1 MSDSSE
7 ESPQRRQQIP
17 ITTLRRAT
25 ELQQTALAN
34 RRRTLFKKIE
44 KLGTKLAKLNNKIS
58 SLTQELTLVNSRL
71 TTIRERIQFLTIEI
85 NRLTQEGMEGNL
97 GNTYARSRRHYDEY
111 RVTNPNDREGISSRY
126 DDSSNIHR
134 TSTAAIQ
141 QVIRPT
147 IEEAESALQTLS
159 ETKNNY
165 RTLYARREK
174 LMKER
179 DELQNNLD
187 DLRRQDREL
196 NQAHGK
202 KQRRSRRKKGK
213 ISKSVKL

>member
-7 ESPQRRQQIP
+7 ESPQRRQQRP

-34 RRRTLFKKIE
+34 RRRTLFKKME

-58 SLTQELTLVNSRL
+58 SLTQELTLLDSMRS
-71 TTIRERIQFLTIEI
+71 TIRERIQFLTVEI

-111 RVTNPNDREGISSRY
+111 RLTNPNDREGIRSRY

-134 TSTAAIQ
+134 TSIAAIQ
-141 QVIRPT
+141 QVIRPL
-147 IEEAESALQTLS
+147 IEEGESALRTLS

-165 RTLYARREK
+165 NTIRARRDK

-179 DELQNNLD
+179 DELQNNLYE
-187 DLRRQDREL
+187 LRSQDREL

-202 KQRRSRRKKGK
+202 KQRRSRRKIGK
-213 ISKSVKL
+213 K

>member
-7 ESPQRRQQIP
+7 ESPQRRQQRP
-17 ITTLRRAT
+17 ITTLRRAS

-58 SLTQELTLVNSRL
+58 SLTQELTLVNNRRS
-71 TTIRERIQFLTIEI
+71 TIRERIQFLTIEI

-97 GNTYARSRRHYDEY
+97 GNAYARSRRHYEQY
-111 RVTNPNDREGISSRY
+111 RLTNPNDREGIRSRY
-126 DDSSNIHR
+126 DESSNIHR
-134 TSTAAIQ
+134 TSIAAIQ
-141 QVIRPT
+141 QVIRPI
-147 IEEAESALQTLS
+147 IEEGESALQTLS

-165 RTLYARREK
+165 DTLYARREK
-174 LMKER
+174 LMNER

-187 DLRRQDREL
+187 DLRSQDREL
-196 NQAHGK
+196 NIAHGK
-202 KQRRSRRKKGK
+202 RQRRSRRKIGK
-213 ISKSVKL
+213 K

>member
-7 ESPQRRQQIP
+7 ESPQRRQQRS
-17 ITTLRRAT
+17 TTTVRRAS
-25 ELQQTALAN
+25 ELQQTGQFN
-34 RRRTLFKKIE
+34 RRRTLFRNME

-58 SLTQELTLVNSRL
+58 TLSQELTLVNNRL
-71 TTIRERIQFLTIEI
+71 STIRERIQFLTIEV
-85 NRLTQEGMEGNL
+85 NRLTQEGMDGNL
-97 GNTYARSRRHYDEY
+97 GNTYARSRRHYEQY
-111 RVTNPNDREGISSRY
+111 RVTNPNDREGIISRY

-134 TSTAAIQ
+134 ASIAAIHQ
-141 QVIRPT
+141 DIRPT
-147 IEEAESALQTLS
+147 IEEAESAMRTLS

-165 RTLYARREK
+165 ATLYARREK
-174 LMKER
+174 LMTER

-202 KQRRSRRKKGK
+202 KQHRSRRKKRK
-213 ISKSVKL
+213 N

>member
-1 MSDSSE
+1 MSDTSE
-7 ESPQRRQQIP
+7 ESPPRRQQRP
-17 ITTLRRAT
+17 TTTLRRAS
-25 ELQQTALAN
+25 ELQQTAQSN

-71 TTIRERIQFLTIEI
+71 ITTRERIRLLTIEI

-111 RVTNPNDREGISSRY
+111 RVTNPNDRESIMSRY

-134 TSTAAIQ
+134 TSIAAIQ

-147 IEEAESALQTLS
+147 IEEAESALRTLN

-165 RTLYARREK
+165 TTLYARREK

-179 DELQNNLD
+179 DELQNNLYE
-187 DLRRQDREL
+187 LRTQDREL

-213 ISKSVKL
+213 K

>member
-7 ESPQRRQQIP
+7 ESPPRREQRS
-17 ITTLRRAT
+17 ITIARRVS
-25 ELQQTALAN
+25 ELQQTGQFN
-34 RRRTLFKKIE
+34 RRRTLFRKME

-58 SLTQELTLVNSRL
+58 TLSQELTLVNNRL
-71 TTIRERIQFLTIEI
+71 STIRERIAFLTIEV
-85 NRLTQEGMEGNL
+85 NRLTQEGMNGNL

-111 RVTNPNDREGISSRY
+111 RVTNPNDREGIISRY

-134 TSTAAIQ
+134 TTIAAIHQ
-141 QVIRPT
+141 DIRPL
-147 IEEAESALQTLS
+147 IEEAESAL
-159 ETKNNY
+159 
-165 RTLYARREK
+165 RTLNDTKISYTTLYGHRER
-174 LMKER
+174 LMEKR

-213 ISKSVKL
+213 N

>member
-1 MSDSSE
+1 MSDTSE
-7 ESPQRRQQIP
+7 ESPPRRQQRP
-17 ITTLRRAT
+17 TTTLRRAS
-25 ELQQTALAN
+25 ELQQTAQSN

-58 SLTQELTLVNSRL
+58 SLTQELTLVNNRL
-71 TTIRERIQFLTIEI
+71 ITTRERIRLLTIEI

-111 RVTNPNDREGISSRY
+111 RVTNPNDRESIMSRY

-134 TSTAAIQ
+134 TSIAAIQ

-147 IEEAESALQTLS
+147 IEEAESALRTLN

-165 RTLYARREK
+165 TTLYARREK

-179 DELQNNLD
+179 DELQNNLYE
-187 DLRRQDREL
+187 LRTQDREL

-213 ISKSVKL
+213 K

>member
-7 ESPQRRQQIP
+7 ESPQRRQQRP
-17 ITTLRRAT
+17 ITTLRRAS
-25 ELQQTALAN
+25 ELQQTALSN

-58 SLTQELTLVNSRL
+58 SLTQELILVNSRL
-71 TTIRERIQFLTIEI
+71 STIREQIQFLTIEI

-97 GNTYARSRRHYDEY
+97 GNVYARSRRNYDEY
-111 RVTNPNDREGISSRY
+111 RVSNPTDSEGISTRY

-134 TSTAAIQ
+134 TSIAAIQ

-147 IEEAESALQTLS
+147 LEEAESALRTLS

-165 RTLYARREK
+165 NTLYARREK
-174 LMKER
+174 LMNER
-179 DELQNNLD
+179 DELQNNLYE
-187 DLRRQDREL
+187 LRSQDREL

-202 KQRRSRRKKGK
+202 KERRSRRKIGK
-213 ISKSVKL
+213 K

>member
-7 ESPQRRQQIP
+7 DSTPRRTSRTIIP
-17 ITTLRRAT
+17 SAQHRRH
-25 ELQQTALAN
+25 
-34 RRRTLFKKIE
+34 TLFKKIE

-58 SLTQELTLVNSRL
+58 SLTQELTFINSRL

-85 NRLTQEGMEGNL
+85 NRLTQEWMEGNL
-97 GNTYARSRRHYDEY
+97 GNTYARSRRHYEQY
-111 RVTNPNDREGISSRY
+111 RVSNPTDSEGISSRY
-126 DDSSNIHR
+126 DESSNIHR

-147 IEEAESALQTLS
+147 IEEAESALRTLS

-165 RTLYARREK
+165 ATLYARREK
-174 LMKER
+174 LMNER

-187 DLRRQDREL
+187 ELRSQDREL

-202 KQRRSRRKKGK
+202 KQRRSRRKIGK
-213 ISKSVKL
+213 K

>member
-7 ESPQRRQQIP
+7 ESPPSRQQRP

-34 RRRTLFKKIE
+34 RRRTLFKKME

-58 SLTQELTLVNSRL
+58 SLTQELTLLDSMRS
-71 TTIRERIQFLTIEI
+71 TIRERIQFLTVEI

-111 RVTNPNDREGISSRY
+111 RLTNPNDREGIRSRY

-134 TSTAAIQ
+134 TSIAAIQ
-141 QVIRPT
+141 QVIRPL
-147 IEEAESALQTLS
+147 IEEGESALRTLS

-165 RTLYARREK
+165 NTIRARRDK

-179 DELQNNLD
+179 DELQNNLYE
-187 DLRRQDREL
+187 LRSQDREL

-202 KQRRSRRKKGK
+202 KQRRSRRKIGK
-213 ISKSVKL
+213 K

>member
-7 ESPQRRQQIP
+7 DSTPRRSRRTIIP
-17 ITTLRRAT
+17 SAQHRRH
-25 ELQQTALAN
+25 
-34 RRRTLFKKIE
+34 TLFKKME

-58 SLTQELTLVNSRL
+58 SLTQELTLVNNRRS
-71 TTIRERIQFLTIEI
+71 TIGERIQFLTIEI

-97 GNTYARSRRHYDEY
+97 GNAYARSRRHYEQY
-111 RVTNPNDREGISSRY
+111 RVTNPNDREGIRSRY
-126 DDSSNIHR
+126 DESSNIHR
-134 TSTAAIQ
+134 TSIAAIQ
-141 QVIRPT
+141 QVIRPI
-147 IEEAESALQTLS
+147 IEEAESALRTLT

-165 RTLYARREK
+165 NTLYADREE
-174 LMKER
+174 LMSER

-196 NQAHGK
+196 NIAHGK

-213 ISKSVKL
+213 K

>member
-7 ESPQRRQQIP
+7 DSTPRRTRRTIIP
-17 ITTLRRAT
+17 SA
-25 ELQQTALAN
+25 QH
-34 RRRTLFKKIE
+34 RRRTLFKKME

-58 SLTQELTLVNSRL
+58 SLTQELTLLNSRL
-71 TTIRERIQFLTIEI
+71 STIRERIQFLTIEI
-85 NRLTQEGMEGNL
+85 NRLTQEGMNGNL
-97 GNTYARSRRHYDEY
+97 GNAYARSRRNSDEY
-111 RVTNPNDREGISSRY
+111 RVSNPNDREGISSRY

-134 TSTAAIQ
+134 TTIAAIQ

-147 IEEAESALQTLS
+147 IEEAETALRTLT

-174 LMKER
+174 LMSER

-202 KQRRSRRKKGK
+202 KQHRSRRKKGTK
-213 ISKSVKL
+213 H

>member
-7 ESPQRRQQIP
+7 DSIPRRQQRP
-17 ITTLRRAT
+17 TTTLRRAS
-25 ELQQTALAN
+25 ELQQTAQLN

-71 TTIRERIQFLTIEI
+71 ITTRERIRLLTIEI

-97 GNTYARSRRHYDEY
+97 GNAYVRSRRHYDEY
-111 RVTNPNDREGISSRY
+111 RVSNPNDREGIMSRY

-134 TSTAAIQ
+134 TSIAVIQ

-147 IEEAESALQTLS
+147 IEEAESALRTLS

-165 RTLYARREK
+165 TTLYARREK

-213 ISKSVKL
+213 K

>member
-7 ESPQRRQQIP
+7 DSTPRRTRRTIIP
-17 ITTLRRAT
+17 SAQHRRH
-25 ELQQTALAN
+25 
-34 RRRTLFKKIE
+34 TLFKKME

-58 SLTQELTLVNSRL
+58 SLTQELTLVNNRL

-97 GNTYARSRRHYDEY
+97 GNAYARSRRHYEQY
-111 RVTNPNDREGISSRY
+111 RVSNPTDSEGISSRY
-126 DDSSNIHR
+126 DESSNIHR

-147 IEEAESALQTLS
+147 LEEAESALRTLT

-165 RTLYARREK
+165 ATLYARREE
-174 LMKER
+174 LMNER

-202 KQRRSRRKKGK
+202 KQRRSRRKKGTNK
-213 ISKSVKL
+213 KKDKN

>member
-7 ESPQRRQQIP
+7 DSTPRRTRRTIIP
-17 ITTLRRAT
+17 SA
-25 ELQQTALAN
+25 QH

-58 SLTQELTLVNSRL
+58 SLTQELTLVNNRR

-97 GNTYARSRRHYDEY
+97 GNAYARSRRHYEQY
-111 RVTNPNDREGISSRY
+111 RVSNPTDSEGIRSRY

-134 TSTAAIQ
+134 TSIAAIQ

-147 IEEAESALQTLS
+147 IEEAESALRALS

-165 RTLYARREK
+165 ATLYARREK
-174 LMKER
+174 LMNER

-187 DLRRQDREL
+187 ELRSQDREL

-202 KQRRSRRKKGK
+202 KQRRSRRKKRK
-213 ISKSVKL
+213 N

>member
-7 ESPQRRQQIP
+7 DSTPRRTIRTIIP
-17 ITTLRRAT
+17 SAQHRRH
-25 ELQQTALAN
+25 
-34 RRRTLFKKIE
+34 TLFKKME

-58 SLTQELTLVNSRL
+58 SLTQELTLVNNRL
-71 TTIRERIQFLTIEI
+71 STIRERIQFLTIEI

-97 GNTYARSRRHYDEY
+97 GNAYARSRRHYEQY
-111 RVTNPNDREGISSRY
+111 RVSNPTDSEGIRSRY
-126 DDSSNIHR
+126 DESSNIHR
-134 TSTAAIQ
+134 TSIAAIQ

-147 IEEAESALQTLS
+147 IEEAESALRTLT

-165 RTLYARREK
+165 ATLYARREK
-174 LMKER
+174 LMSER

-202 KQRRSRRKKGK
+202 KQRRSRRKKRK
-213 ISKSVKL
+213 K

>member
-7 ESPQRRQQIP
+7 ESPPSRQQRP
-17 ITTLRRAT
+17 ITILRRAT

-34 RRRTLFKKIE
+34 RRRTLFKKME

-58 SLTQELTLVNSRL
+58 SLTQELTLLDSMRS
-71 TTIRERIQFLTIEI
+71 TIRERIQFLTVEI

-111 RVTNPNDREGISSRY
+111 RLTNPNDREGIRSRY

-134 TSTAAIQ
+134 TSIAAIQ
-141 QVIRPT
+141 QVIRPL
-147 IEEAESALQTLS
+147 IEEGESALRTLS

-165 RTLYARREK
+165 NTIRARRDK

-179 DELQNNLD
+179 DELQNNLYE
-187 DLRRQDREL
+187 LRSQDREL

-202 KQRRSRRKKGK
+202 KQRRSRRKIGK
-213 ISKSVKL
+213 K

>member
-7 ESPQRRQQIP
+7 DSTPRRTRRTIIP
-17 ITTLRRAT
+17 SA
-25 ELQQTALAN
+25 QH

-58 SLTQELTLVNSRL
+58 SLTQELTLVNNRL

-97 GNTYARSRRHYDEY
+97 GNAYARSRRHYEQY
-111 RVTNPNDREGISSRY
+111 RVSNPTDSEGIRSRY

-134 TSTAAIQ
+134 TSIAAIQ

-165 RTLYARREK
+165 NTLYADREK
-174 LMKER
+174 LMNER
-179 DELQNNLD
+179 DELQSNLD
-187 DLRRQDREL
+187 DLRRQHREL
-196 NQAHGK
+196 NIAHGK

-213 ISKSVKL
+213 K

>member
-1 MSDSSE
+1 MSDTSE
-7 ESPQRRQQIP
+7 ESPPRRQQRP
-17 ITTLRRAT
+17 TTTLRRAS
-25 ELQQTALAN
+25 ELQQTAQSN

-58 SLTQELTLVNSRL
+58 SLTQELTLVNNRL
-71 TTIRERIQFLTIEI
+71 ITTRERIRLLTIEI

-111 RVTNPNDREGISSRY
+111 RVTNPNDREGIVSRY

-134 TSTAAIQ
+134 TSIAAIQ

-147 IEEAESALQTLS
+147 IEEAESALLTLN

-165 RTLYARREK
+165 TTLYARREK

-179 DELQNNLD
+179 DELQNNLYE
-187 DLRRQDREL
+187 LRTQDREL

-213 ISKSVKL
+213 K

>member
-7 ESPQRRQQIP
+7 DSTPRRQQRP
-17 ITTLRRAT
+17 TTTLRRAS
-25 ELQQTALAN
+25 ELQQTAQFN

-71 TTIRERIQFLTIEI
+71 ITTRERIRLLTIEI

-97 GNTYARSRRHYDEY
+97 GNAYVRSRRHYDEY
-111 RVTNPNDREGISSRY
+111 RVTNPNDREGIMSRY

-134 TSTAAIQ
+134 TSIAAIQ

-147 IEEAESALQTLS
+147 IEEAESALRTLS

-165 RTLYARREK
+165 DTLYDRRDI
-174 LMKER
+174 LMDKR
-179 DELQNNLD
+179 YELQNKLD

-213 ISKSVKL
+213 K

>member
-7 ESPQRRQQIP
+7 DSTPRRTRRTIIP
-17 ITTLRRAT
+17 SAQHRS
-25 ELQQTALAN
+25 
-34 RRRTLFKKIE
+34 RTLFKKIE

-58 SLTQELTLVNSRL
+58 SLTQELTLVNNRL

-97 GNTYARSRRHYDEY
+97 GNAYARSRRHYEQY
-111 RVTNPNDREGISSRY
+111 RVSNPTDSEGIRSRY

-134 TSTAAIQ
+134 TSIAAIQ

-165 RTLYARREK
+165 NTLYADREK
-174 LMKER
+174 LMNER
-179 DELQNNLD
+179 DELQSNLD
-187 DLRRQDREL
+187 DLRRQHREL
-196 NQAHGK
+196 NIAHGK

-213 ISKSVKL
+213 K

>member
-7 ESPQRRQQIP
+7 DSTPRRTRRTIIP
-17 ITTLRRAT
+17 SAQHRRH
-25 ELQQTALAN
+25 
-34 RRRTLFKKIE
+34 TLFKKIE

-58 SLTQELTLVNSRL
+58 SLTQELTLVNNRL
-71 TTIRERIQFLTIEI
+71 STIRERIQFLTIEI

-97 GNTYARSRRHYDEY
+97 GNAYARSRRHYEQY
-111 RVTNPNDREGISSRY
+111 RVSNPTDNEGIRSRY
-126 DDSSNIHR
+126 DESSNIHR

-147 IEEAESALQTLS
+147 IEEAESALRTLS
-159 ETKNNY
+159 ETKNKY
-165 RTLYARREK
+165 TTLYARREK
-174 LMKER
+174 LMNER
-179 DELQNNLD
+179 DELQNNLYE
-187 DLRRQDREL
+187 LRSQDREL

-213 ISKSVKL
+213 K

>member
-7 ESPQRRQQIP
+7 DSTPRRTRRTIIP
-17 ITTLRRAT
+17 SA
-25 ELQQTALAN
+25 QH

-58 SLTQELTLVNSRL
+58 SLTQELTLVNNRL

-97 GNTYARSRRHYDEY
+97 GNAYARSRRHYEQY
-111 RVTNPNDREGISSRY
+111 RVSNPTDSEGIRSRY

-134 TSTAAIQ
+134 TSIAAIQ
-141 QVIRPT
+141 QVIRPI
-147 IEEAESALQTLS
+147 IEEGESALQTLS

-165 RTLYARREK
+165 NTLYADREK
-174 LMKER
+174 LMNER
-179 DELQNNLD
+179 DELQSNLD
-187 DLRRQDREL
+187 DLRRQHREL
-196 NQAHGK
+196 NIAHGK

-213 ISKSVKL
+213 K

>member
-1 MSDSSE
+1 
-7 ESPQRRQQIP
+7 
-17 ITTLRRAT
+17 
-25 ELQQTALAN
+25 
-34 RRRTLFKKIE
+34 
-44 KLGTKLAKLNNKIS
+44 
-58 SLTQELTLVNSRL
+58 
-71 TTIRERIQFLTIEI
+71 
-85 NRLTQEGMEGNL
+85 MEGNL
-97 GNTYARSRRHYDEY
+97 GNAYVRSRRHYDEY
-111 RVTNPNDREGISSRY
+111 RVTNPNDREGIMSRY

-134 TSTAAIQ
+134 TSIAAIQ

-147 IEEAESALQTLS
+147 IEEAESALRTLS

-165 RTLYARREK
+165 TTLYARREK

-213 ISKSVKL
+213 K

>member
-7 ESPQRRQQIP
+7 DSTPRRTRRTIIP
-17 ITTLRRAT
+17 SAQHRRH
-25 ELQQTALAN
+25 
-34 RRRTLFKKIE
+34 TLFKKME

-58 SLTQELTLVNSRL
+58 SLTQELTFINSRL

-97 GNTYARSRRHYDEY
+97 GNAYARSRRHYEQY
-111 RVTNPNDREGISSRY
+111 RVSNPTDSEGISSRY
-126 DDSSNIHR
+126 DESSNIHR

-147 IEEAESALQTLS
+147 LEEAESALRTLT

-165 RTLYARREK
+165 RTLYARREE
-174 LMKER
+174 LISER

-196 NQAHGK
+196 NIAHGK
-202 KQRRSRRKKGK
+202 KQRRSRRKIGK
-213 ISKSVKL
+213 K

>member
-1 MSDSSE
+1 MSDTSE
-7 ESPQRRQQIP
+7 ESPPRRQQRP
-17 ITTLRRAT
+17 TTTLRRAS
-25 ELQQTALAN
+25 ELQQTAQSN

-71 TTIRERIQFLTIEI
+71 ITTRERIRLLTIEI

-111 RVTNPNDREGISSRY
+111 RVTNPNDRESIMSRY

-134 TSTAAIQ
+134 TSIAAIQ

-147 IEEAESALQTLS
+147 IEEAESALLTLN

-165 RTLYARREK
+165 TTLYARREK

-179 DELQNNLD
+179 DELQNNLYE
-187 DLRRQDREL
+187 LRTQDREL

-213 ISKSVKL
+213 K

>member
-1 MSDSSE
+1 MSDTSE
-7 ESPQRRQQIP
+7 ESPPRRQQRP
-17 ITTLRRAT
+17 TTTLRRAS
-25 ELQQTALAN
+25 ELQQTAQSN

-58 SLTQELTLVNSRL
+58 SLTQELTLVNNRL
-71 TTIRERIQFLTIEI
+71 ITTRERIRLLTIEI

-111 RVTNPNDREGISSRY
+111 RVTNPNDRESIMSRY

-134 TSTAAIQ
+134 TSIAAIQ

-147 IEEAESALQTLS
+147 IEEAESALLTLN

-165 RTLYARREK
+165 TTLYARREK

-179 DELQNNLD
+179 DELQNNLYE
-187 DLRRQDREL
+187 LRTQDREL

-213 ISKSVKL
+213 K

>member
-1 MSDSSE
+1 MSDTSE
-7 ESPQRRQQIP
+7 ESPPRRQQRP
-17 ITTLRRAT
+17 TTTLRRAS
-25 ELQQTALAN
+25 ELQQTAQSN

-71 TTIRERIQFLTIEI
+71 ITTRERIRLLTIEI

-111 RVTNPNDREGISSRY
+111 RVTNPNDREGIVSRY

-134 TSTAAIQ
+134 TSIAAIQ

-147 IEEAESALQTLS
+147 IEEAESALRTLN

-165 RTLYARREK
+165 TTLYARREK

-179 DELQNNLD
+179 DELQNNLYE
-187 DLRRQDREL
+187 LRTQDREL

-213 ISKSVKL
+213 K

>member
-7 ESPQRRQQIP
+7 DSTPRRTIRTIIP
-17 ITTLRRAT
+17 SAQHRRH
-25 ELQQTALAN
+25 
-34 RRRTLFKKIE
+34 TLFKKIE

-58 SLTQELTLVNSRL
+58 SLTQELTLVNNRL
-71 TTIRERIQFLTIEI
+71 STIRERIQFLTIEI

-97 GNTYARSRRHYDEY
+97 GNAYARSRRHYEQY
-111 RVTNPNDREGISSRY
+111 RVSNPTDSEGISSRY
-126 DDSSNIHR
+126 DESSNIHR

-147 IEEAESALQTLS
+147 LEEAESALRTLT

-165 RTLYARREK
+165 ATLYARREK
-174 LMKER
+174 LMNER

-196 NQAHGK
+196 NIAHGK

-213 ISKSVKL
+213 N